1 MKKLVLA
8 LSALAT
14 FTGSAIAADL
24 PARTYKAPPPPAPVY
39 NWTGFYIFGGRGLGR
54 CDSSNFTTTFPGG
67 APLTIE
73 HKDGGDGFFGT
84 AGIGYDWQFNSNW
97 VAGIF
102 ADGQFGS
109 IRGSLTDPLL
119 GPFGASGTVKDRTNA
134 AAGVRLGYL
143 VAPSV
148 LSYVNGGY
156 SFAEFSGSAPF
167 DQRSWLALH

>member
-8 LSALAT
+8 LSALAP

-39 NWTGFYIFGGRGLGR
+39 NWTGFYIFGGG
-54 CDSSNFTTTFPGG
+54 CFVMFDSSNFTTPFPGG
-67 APLTIE
+67 TPLTIQ

-84 AGIGYDWQFNSNW
+84 AGIGYDWQFSGTR
-97 VAGIF
+97 VAGVF

-109 IRGSLTDPLL
+109 IKGSFTDPLL
-119 GPFGASGTVKDRTNA
+119 GPFGVSGQVKNRTNA

-143 VAPSV
+143 VAPNV

-156 SFAEFSGSAPF
+156 HLWAVSG
-167 DQRSWLALH
+167 L

>member
-1 MKKLVLA
+1 MKKLIIAVT
-8 LSALAT
+8 ALAA
-14 FTGSAIAADL
+14 FTGSASAADL
-24 PARTYKAPPPPAPVY
+24 AARPYTKAPAMAPVY
-39 NWTGFYIFGGRGLGR
+39 NWTGFYIFGGGGFGIF
-54 CDSSNFTTTFPGG
+54 DTNTFTTTFPGG
-67 APLTIE
+67 APLTIG

-148 LSYVNGGY
+148 LSYVNGG
-156 SFAEFSGSAPF
+156 SRFV
-167 DQRSWLALH
+167 